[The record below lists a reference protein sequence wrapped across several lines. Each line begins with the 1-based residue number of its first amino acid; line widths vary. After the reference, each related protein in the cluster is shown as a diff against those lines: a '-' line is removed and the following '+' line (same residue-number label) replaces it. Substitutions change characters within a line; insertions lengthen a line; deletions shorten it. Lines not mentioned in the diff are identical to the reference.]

1 MPSLF
6 SSLMGEGNQSG
17 IQMGDQAIA
26 NQMLAG
32 KKAVAQGYLTA
43 TLESATP
50 EIRALF
56 ADNLSKAVMGHT
68 ALTELAVKREWY
80 KPYEIPEEQLVHTY
94 QQSESVV
101 ENRANI

>member
-6 SSLMGEGNQSG
+6 NSLMGVGAQNVT
-17 IQMGDQAIA
+17 QMGDQAIA
-26 NQMLAG
+26 NQLLAG
-32 KKAVAQGYLTA
+32 KKAAAQGYLTA

-56 ADNLSKAVMGHT
+56 ADNLSKAVTGHT
-68 ALTELAVKREWY
+68 MLTELAVKREWY

-101 ENRANI
+101 ENRSNS